1 MRSPAPS
8 TGKRRQSEV
17 VMIEVYLFLAVF
29 PVQILGMSVLFPV
42 RLTRLIRTGLKNI
55 PAERLAELYP
65 GVDVGQA
72 HERFLARYRA
82 VNTVVAVLG
91 LLLQGWF
98 ISYMQRPNWDL
109 GVVSGMGTAY
119 CMLQYSP
126 IILIA
131 WFTTRFNKVHRRLLR
146 EPKRKAVLQRRGLFD
161 FVSPFTVLLTILA
174 YFQYV
179 AVIFYAAR
187 HSFPGFGG
195 AFANIG
201 GVTLMYILL
210 GAVVMY
216 LHYGRKKDP
225 LQTHADRMRMIR
237 NVANFYAWV
246 CILMSVLLSFSIAQ
260 KLLKLE
266 TWGPF
271 AGTVYFLIVTLLLL
285 RGFSA
290 PPSQPE
296 ADGFGSSPVR

>member
-1 MRSPAPS
+1 
-8 TGKRRQSEV
+8 
-17 VMIEVYLFLAVF
+17 MIEVYLFLAAF
-29 PVQILGMSVLFPV
+29 TAQILGMSVLVPSRFA
-42 RLTRLIRTGLKNI
+42 RLIRTGWKNI

-72 HERFLARYRA
+72 HERFLARYRT
-82 VNTVVAVLG
+82 VNTFVAGLG
-91 LLLQGWF
+91 LLLLGWF

-109 GVVSGMGTAY
+109 GAVSGMGTAY
-119 CMLQYSP
+119 VMLQNFP
-126 IILIA
+126 FILIA
-131 WFTTRFNKVHRRLLR
+131 WFTHRFNKVHRRLLR

-161 FVSPFTVLLTILA
+161 FISPSTVLLVILA
-174 YFQYV
+174 YLQYA

-187 HSFPGFGG
+187 HPFPGFGG

-201 GVTLMYILL
+201 GVSLMYILL
-210 GAVVMY
+210 GAVVVK
-216 LHYGRKKDP
+216 LHYGKKKDP
-225 LQTHADRMRMIR
+225 LQTNEDRIRMIR
-237 NVANFYAWV
+237 GVANFYAWV

-271 AGTVYFLIVTLLLL
+271 AGTVFFLIITLLLL

-290 PPSQPE
+290 PPRQPE
-296 ADGFGSSPVR
+296 ADGLGTSQVR